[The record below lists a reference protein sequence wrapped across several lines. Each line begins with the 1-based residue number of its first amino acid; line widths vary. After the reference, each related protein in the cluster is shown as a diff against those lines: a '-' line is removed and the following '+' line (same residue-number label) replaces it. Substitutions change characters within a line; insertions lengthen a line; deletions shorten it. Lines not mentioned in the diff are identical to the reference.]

1 VTSILG
7 DWKLDAALGSCLLL
21 GLRHGFDYDH
31 LAAIS
36 DITAVQRNWRTGLRL
51 GMTYAL
57 GHAFTVA
64 ALGIAVLELHMGL
77 PEGLD
82 HWTERLIG
90 LTLIVLGI
98 GVVAGILRK
107 DAHGHNHSRIES
119 RLAIAINGVLWLAWQ
134 VRRCWNPQAPK
145 PDRFQ
150 WMYTGKSVFLIGV
163 LHGVGAETPS
173 QLALFFL
180 TANLGGTSRG
190 IMGLAASSAFPTTCR
205 RSASGPPLRHGSVQS
220 VPPKVTHLLVPGP
233 PSPQIT
239 RVVGGVKQDRPQPA
253 DSAGWRRRT
262 DRPMSPRPLY
272 PHVIKIAQKDHPP
285 RGDYDGQRYRRD
297 VFRVTTILSI
307 SKLISS
313 LQQTLCRPRLGRIR
327 VTG

>member
-1 VTSILG
+1 MPILG

-36 DITAVQRNWRTGLRL
+36 DITAVQRNWKSGLRL

-57 GHAFTVA
+57 GHAFTVVV
-64 ALGIAVLELHMGL
+64 LGITVLQLHMGL

-90 LTLIVLGI
+90 LTLIVLGL

-107 DAHGHNHSRIES
+107 DAHGHKHSRIES
-119 RLAIAINGVLWLAWQ
+119 RLAIAINGVLWMAWR
-134 VRRCWNPQAPK
+134 VRRIWNPSAEK
-145 PDRFQ
+145 PERFQ
-150 WMYTGKSVFLIGV
+150 WMYNGRSVFVIGL

-190 IMGLAASSAFPTTCR
+190 MLGLGAFAIGLVAMNALMTASIGGAFKAGGHHPHFYQLIAWTGAVYSC
-205 RSASGPPLRHGSVQS
+205 GIGLIF
-220 VPPKVTHLLVPGP
+220 LLGI
-233 PSPQIT
+233 S
-239 RVVGGVKQDRPQPA
+239 DRLPA
-253 DSAGWRRRT
+253 
-262 DRPMSPRPLY
+262 
-272 PHVIKIAQKDHPP
+272 
-285 RGDYDGQRYRRD
+285 
-297 VFRVTTILSI
+297 LS
-307 SKLISS
+307 
-313 LQQTLCRPRLGRIR
+313 
-327 VTG
+327 

>member
-1 VTSILG
+1 MTLLFT

-36 DITAVQRNWRTGLRL
+36 DITAVQQNWRSGLRL

-57 GHAFTVA
+57 GHTFTVA
-64 ALGIAVLELHMGL
+64 LLGVAVLQMHVGL
-77 PEGLD
+77 PQGLD

-90 LTLIVLGI
+90 LTLILLGV

-107 DAHGHNHSRIES
+107 DRHGHAHGRIES
-119 RLAIAINGVLWLAWQ
+119 RLVIAINGVLWLGWQ
-134 VRRCWNPQAPK
+134 VRRFLDGQARQ

-150 WMYTGKSVFLIGV
+150 WMYTGKSVFVIGM

-190 IMGLAASSAFPTTCR
+190 MLGLLAFSIGLVAMNALMTASLGGAFSATGHHPRFYHAIAWAGAAYSCAIGVIFLFGISD
-205 RSASGPPLRHGSVQS
+205 
-220 VPPKVTHLLVPGP
+220 HLPAPG
-233 PSPQIT
+233 
-239 RVVGGVKQDRPQPA
+239 
-253 DSAGWRRRT
+253 
-262 DRPMSPRPLY
+262 
-272 PHVIKIAQKDHPP
+272 
-285 RGDYDGQRYRRD
+285 
-297 VFRVTTILSI
+297 
-307 SKLISS
+307 
-313 LQQTLCRPRLGRIR
+313 
-327 VTG
+327 

>member
-1 VTSILG
+1 VTAILG

-36 DITAVQRNWRTGLRL
+36 DITAVQRNWRSGLRL

-64 ALGIAVLELHMGL
+64 ALGVAVLELHLGL

-90 LTLIVLGI
+90 LTLIVLGL

-107 DAHGHNHSRIES
+107 DAHGHSHARVES
-119 RLAIAINGVLWLAWQ
+119 RLAIAINGVIWLAWK
-134 VRRCWNPQAPK
+134 VRRCFDRTVPR

-150 WMYTGKSVFLIGV
+150 WMYTGKSVFLIGM

-190 IMGLAASSAFPTTCR
+190 MLGLAAFSVGLVAMNALMTASMGGAFT
-205 RSASGPPLRHGSVQS
+205 ASGHHP
-220 VPPKVTHLLVPGP
+220 HLYYAVAWTGAAYSFIIGIIFLFGI
-233 PSPQIT
+233 S
-239 RVVGGVKQDRPQPA
+239 DRLPA
-253 DSAGWRRRT
+253 
-262 DRPMSPRPLY
+262 
-272 PHVIKIAQKDHPP
+272 
-285 RGDYDGQRYRRD
+285 
-297 VFRVTTILSI
+297 
-307 SKLISS
+307 
-313 LQQTLCRPRLGRIR
+313 LG
-327 VTG
+327 

>member
-1 VTSILG
+1 MRDTGHCNHGFLLYTAHVTLFPG
-7 DWKLDAALGSCLLL
+7 GWQLDAALGSCILL

-36 DITAVQRNWRTGLRL
+36 DITAVQRNWRSGLRL

-57 GHAFTVA
+57 GHAFTVV

-107 DAHGHNHSRIES
+107 DAHGHRHGRIES
-119 RLAIAINGVLWLAWQ
+119 RLAIAINGILWAGWRL
-134 VRRCWNPQAPK
+134 RRFWNRDAARPQ
-145 PDRFQ
+145 RFQ

-190 IMGLAASSAFPTTCR
+190 LMGLAAFAVGLVSMNALMTASLGGAFRAGGQHPRFFQWIAWTGAAYSCII
-205 RSASGPPLRHGSVQS
+205 GLIF
-220 VPPKVTHLLVPGP
+220 LLGI
-233 PSPQIT
+233 S
-239 RVVGGVKQDRPQPA
+239 DRLPA
-253 DSAGWRRRT
+253 
-262 DRPMSPRPLY
+262 
-272 PHVIKIAQKDHPP
+272 
-285 RGDYDGQRYRRD
+285 
-297 VFRVTTILSI
+297 
-307 SKLISS
+307 
-313 LQQTLCRPRLGRIR
+313 LG
-327 VTG
+327 

>member
-1 VTSILG
+1 MPHPAAVEYTAPVTFLSLASDL

-36 DITAVQRNWRTGLRL
+36 DITAVQRNWRSGLRL

-64 ALGIAVLELHMGL
+64 ALGVAVLQLHMGL

-90 LTLIVLGI
+90 LTLILLGI

-107 DAHGHNHSRIES
+107 DAHGHRHSRIES
-119 RLAIAINGVLWLAWQ
+119 RLAIAINGVLWLFW
-134 VRRCWNPQAPK
+134 RIRCLWNPAAPR
-145 PDRFQ
+145 PERFQ
-150 WMYTGKSVFLIGV
+150 WMYSGKSVFVIGM

-190 IMGLAASSAFPTTCR
+190 MLGLAAFSVGLVAMNALMTASLGGAFKATGQHPGFYQFIAWTGAAYSCMIGIIFLFGI
-205 RSASGPPLRHGSVQS
+205 SDKLPPLG
-220 VPPKVTHLLVPGP
+220 
-233 PSPQIT
+233 
-239 RVVGGVKQDRPQPA
+239 
-253 DSAGWRRRT
+253 
-262 DRPMSPRPLY
+262 
-272 PHVIKIAQKDHPP
+272 
-285 RGDYDGQRYRRD
+285 
-297 VFRVTTILSI
+297 
-307 SKLISS
+307 
-313 LQQTLCRPRLGRIR
+313 
-327 VTG
+327 